1 MAKLTPSR
9 IVVFAT
15 LAAIAVGLATPAF
28 AMPYDRNGT
37 ERGDF
42 VYVPVDS
49 GCIGNRASCD
59 LARY

>member
-1 MAKLTPSR
+1 MVKLIPSR
-9 IVVFAT
+9 MVVLAT

-28 AMPYDRNGT
+28 AMPYDRSGA

-42 VYVPVDS
+42 AYVPVDS
-49 GCIGNRASCD
+49 GCFGSRGSCD